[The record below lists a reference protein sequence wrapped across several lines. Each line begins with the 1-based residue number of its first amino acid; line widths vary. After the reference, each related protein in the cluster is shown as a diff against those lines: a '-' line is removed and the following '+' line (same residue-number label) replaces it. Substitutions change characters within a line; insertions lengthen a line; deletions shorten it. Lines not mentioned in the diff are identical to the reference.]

1 MNIQEEISVKV
12 KQTLKDLTPIG
23 IIVILLIGIG
33 VFKHTE
39 DLTDKESQALVT
51 ELTKIEAT
59 ETTEAE

>member
-1 MNIQEEISVKV
+1 MKV

-23 IIVILLIGIG
+23 IIVILLIGMG